1 MQPREILLGALDTL
15 QNMLRRTW
23 SRAPDRAKTGLPGYF
38 HTSPRLDPVRV
49 IAKADASVEWKLYS
63 KKDLRANGEAADS
76 IDDHELYEL
85 LENPCPTFP
94 ELDGWT
100 LRYITFAHRRLVGE
114 FFWLKVRANDRRG
127 TIVSL
132 LPVPAAWVPKKPT
145 IGDHTFLVYPYG
157 VTASKALR
165 VDPADIVWFKD
176 PDLSDPYGNGRGS
189 IEAIA
194 HEVETDEYAALYQ
207 KNYFHNDAM
216 PPYIVTGEGLGE
228 GAAKQIKET
237 LIQRIGGWINAKV
250 PAVIGGKGLAVT
262 KLGDSQREVDMIE
275 TRKFLRDLTLQ
286 HNQVPPEIYGIIENS
301 NRATIDSSFYLFHKN
316 VVAYDLAS
324 FERTVNNQLVAVD
337 YSPDTIL
344 KHDKIIQ
351 ADEAFALEVYQ
362 VGLTGGAIEVD
373 EFRTRFRLPELPNG
387 AGKIFLRPMNLIAT
401 PADEKPEPKP
411 ATPAPAITAA
421 PAEPDP
427 SDDEDVLDIDDED
440 DNQNDDDEGPDND
453 LAIVDE
459 NDEGEVGDK
468 AVVVAGKKSADARRM
483 ALWKSFDA
491 KATSGEPLF
500 ERAMRTVSKVQREK
514 VKEAVKTAV
523 SGDQGE
529 RAITNA
535 LHAFFTPG
543 ADAAV
548 KRSLAP
554 AWSEMMKI
562 GNEHALDVL
571 GLTKAYRKDESPR
584 GSAPVVVNAWFNKW
598 IDQHGLNKAKGIND
612 TTNKALHD
620 QLVASLSDSVR
631 DGDSLG
637 NIIKKLMT
645 ICDGVYDDMDSPR
658 AKMIARTETA
668 GAMNFGSYA
677 TYKTEGVSKKE
688 WVATMDDRT
697 RDDHIDADTQVVGID
712 EPFDVGDDHLM
723 YPCDPDGDA
732 SQVVNCRC
740 TLSPIVGDEE

>member
-1 MQPREILLGALDTL
+1 MQPRQILLGALDSL

-38 HTSPRLDPVRV
+38 HSSPRLDPVRV
-49 IAKADASVEWKLYS
+49 IARASASVEWKLYS
-63 KKDLRANGEAADS
+63 KKDLRANGDAADP

-114 FFWLKVRANDRRG
+114 FFWLKVRDTKG
-127 TIVSL
+127 HIVSL

-145 IGDHTFLVYPYG
+145 IGDHSYLVYPYG

-165 VDPADIVWFKD
+165 VDPEDIVWFKD

-189 IEAIA
+189 IEAISD
-194 HEVETDEYAALYQ
+194 EVETDEYAAKYQ

-228 GAAKQIKET
+228 PAAKQIQET
-237 LIQRIGGWINAKV
+237 LIQRVGGWINARK
-250 PAVIGGKGLAVT
+250 PAVLTGKGLAVT
-262 KLGDSQREVDMIE
+262 KLGDSSKEVDMIE

-301 NRATIDSSFYLFHKN
+301 NRATIDSAFYLFHKN
-316 VVAYDLAS
+316 VITYDLAS

-337 YSPDTIL
+337 YGSDTIL

-351 ADEAFALEVYQ
+351 EDEAFALQVYTA
-362 VGLTGGAIEVD
+362 GLAGMAITRNEW
-373 EFRTRFRLPELPNG
+373 RNRFRLPELPPAIGNVFV
-387 AGKIFLRPMNLIAT
+387 APMAIVAT
-401 PADEKPEPKP
+401 PADATPEPKP
-411 ATPAPAITAA
+411 APVATPAPAEPN
-421 PAEPDP
+421 PAG
-427 SDDEDVLDIDDED
+427 DEDVLDIDDED
-440 DNQNDDDEGPDND
+440 DNQNDDDETPEGD
-453 LAIVDE
+453 LAIIDE

-468 AVVVAGKKSADARRM
+468 AVVVVAKKSADDRRS
-483 ALWKSFDA
+483 ALWKTFDA
-491 KATSGEPLF
+491 KAASGEPLF
-500 ERAMRTVSKVQREK
+500 ERAMRTVSKAQREK
-514 VKEAVKTAV
+514 VKEAVKIAV
-523 SGDQGE
+523 SGDQSE
-529 RAITNA
+529 PAITNA

-543 ADAAV
+543 ADTAV

-554 AWSEMMKI
+554 AWSEMMKV

-571 GLTKAYRKDESPR
+571 GLTKAYRKDDSPR
-584 GSAPVVVNAWFNKW
+584 GSAPVVVNSWFNRW
-598 IDQHGLNKAKGIND
+598 IDQHGLAKAKGIND

-620 QLVASLSDSVR
+620 KLVASLTDSVQG
-631 DGDSLG
+631 GDSLG
-637 NIIKKLMT
+637 SIIKNLMAL
-645 ICDGVYDDMDSPR
+645 CDGVYDDMDGPR

-677 TYKTEGVSKKE
+677 TYKTEGVGKKE

-697 RDDHIDADTQVVGID
+697 RDDHADADTQVVGID
-712 EPFDVGDDHLM
+712 EPFGIGDESLM
-723 YPCDPDGDA
+723 YPGDPDGDPGE
-732 SQVVNCRC
+732 VINCRC
-740 TLSPIVGDEE
+740 TVSPIVGDDE